1 MLSKFLKFLWNLS
14 IAVVGSF
21 AVFYIVMIFIFVS
34 GSTSCNEDSE
44 SVAYARG
51 LTKQRLTQLYHD
63 MEKLSKSEQAP
74 FWEIMADEGKFPE
87 PFSDIQANR
96 VRPKDEN
103 IMLNGCFD
111 HYVYLHFHGFE
122 SNKQYYPNREIIL
135 SWGEHDNSGDE
146 VLLAE

>member
-1 MLSKFLKFLWNLS
+1 
-14 IAVVGSF
+14 
-21 AVFYIVMIFIFVS
+21 
-34 GSTSCNEDSE
+34 
-44 SVAYARG
+44 
-51 LTKQRLTQLYHD
+51 

-74 FWEIMADEGKFPE
+74 FWEIMTDDEGKFPE
-87 PFSDIQANR
+87 PFSDIQASR

-146 VLLAE
+146 VLWAE